1 MESAA
6 CLSPEVE
13 LLDVPLVEDERD
25 ELEDPEFKVETPP
38 PGAEGGVCLGS
49 RPGGAAKAEA
59 GEKRSVLD
67 RAQALVLR
75 RDLGRLAQLHKE
87 KDLLLQRT
95 RGELR
100 ASQRMDLLTRQQQR
114 MKAKEANHA

>member
-38 PGAEGGVCLGS
+38 PGAEGGACLGS

-59 GEKRSVLD
+59 DEKRSVLD
-67 RAQALVLR
+67 WVQALILR
-75 RDLGRLAQLHKE
+75 RDVGRLDQLHKE